1 MNFEM
6 TTLRIS
12 DEGISCK
19 LNVADKFYTEFVKQ
33 HLLGMVITDQI
44 ALITKISKNLKML
57 PKED

>member
-19 LNVADKFYTEFVKQ
+19 LNVADKVYKEFVKQ